1 LKNKIKD
8 ETEPGLRKVRE
19 VQKIGLITLRKV
31 KHTGNTYYVTLDP
44 TTVASYDL
52 TSGDEVKIGLIEVR
66 KDRTVADE
74 TKKEE
79 GSL

>member
-1 LKNKIKD
+1 LNKKKD

-66 KDRTVADE
+66 KDRTVATE
-74 TKKEE
+74 GEE
-79 GSL
+79 QS